1 MDNSLKTLLPIK
13 QVLADVDSIRIK
25 QAALIAANKER
36 AKDIL
41 LSIQFRLSTQVE
53 RIEISPP
60 RHYE

>member
-1 MDNSLKTLLPIK
+1 LPIK